1 MKLSLI
7 SVFVG
12 LSMAVPGAV
21 LAQESVS
28 CEPQTIAQWLGLE
41 TIPGCEAEAI
51 APGTEAPDTGERTGL
66 QTAHEASEGRST
78 QALEHANTM
87 SGGAVL
93 AALRD
98 DDDDDD
104 SDPEDDEDND
114 RGGGRPADAGG
125 GRP

>member
-41 TIPGCEAEAI
+41 AIPGCEAEAI
-51 APGTEAPDTGERTGL
+51 APGTEVPDTGERTGL

-98 DDDDDD
+98 DD
-104 SDPEDDEDND
+104 SDPEDDEDTD
-114 RGGGRPADAGG
+114 RGGGRPADAGR